1 MTDEETL
8 AAVQAALNEAD
19 FAEVEALCGAALA
32 QSAQPAQILAYWGYA
47 CYQAGKPDEAIEHCN
62 SALRDD
68 TSLWFAHH
76 VRAMARAS
84 SDAKPHGAGAPLAIR
99 LSATTLRR
107 QVELAVATS
116 GSAAAFKTY
125 AAASA
130 ELRVEVPLEEVEH
143 TVQRVSNGAAF
154 ADLAAVR
161 ARLNQ
166 GDAAGAEILARQSL
180 KRFFDLGELHG
191 LLAYAIQ
198 QQGRM
203 EEAIAVSAAATDLSA
218 GDWLALHVRGT
229 ALRSLGR
236 VAEARAAFAR
246 AVREFPADVSMLTNL
261 FETTL
266 QSRGFDAARLVIES
280 ASVDFANDALRQT
293 WRTLLVE
300 NGEPDIAPVGTTTV
314 VSRIKTARAWAEHN
328 GVAVVEAGP
337 EEQVPIAPLRIWG
350 QGKASPPV
358 NVASYKTYVVELPDA
373 TIASRSSLV
382 LTSDDCVLNDVGADS
397 RYGHFVSWAYD
408 KRVIAQSGRTVMV
421 DRATYAPIEVE
432 GGIMLSG
439 LASDAFGHWIP
450 EYLCRLPTLERHPA
464 FGHLPI
470 IVDADMPTSQLDY
483 LNLIC
488 DRPVLTLPA
497 GAAFR
502 CRRLLYAP
510 PPTFFPVELV
520 ANSTIPEQQRGML
533 SPTALRVLRE
543 RVTTKLFPDHA
554 APLHSGRGR
563 WFLGRRNLR
572 WRRLSNEME
581 IETALQARG
590 FETVY
595 TEDMTFAQQVT
606 LFRNADAI
614 VAPNGSS
621 LLNLIF
627 APTEL
632 PIVVLAQ
639 HNAFNWG
646 GFQGPME
653 DLGYKPLWVCSTDAS
668 PNKHADYS
676 IEPAVVIAALESLG
690 IR

>member
-1 MTDEETL
+1 MTEAETL
-8 AAVQAALNEAD
+8 AAIQAALDSAN
-19 FAEVEALCGAALA
+19 FAEAETLCEAALA
-32 QSAQPAQILAYWGYA
+32 QFAKPAQIQAYWGYA
-47 CYQAGKPDEAIEHCN
+47 CHLAGKPESAIDHCN
-62 SALRDD
+62 SALSED
-68 TSLWFAHH
+68 TSFWFAHH
-76 VRAMARAS
+76 VRGMARTAS
-84 SDAKPHGAGAPLAIR
+84 NVPTRGPSATLAIR
-99 LSATTLRR
+99 LTASTLRR
-107 QVELAVATS
+107 QLEVAVAAS
-116 GSAAAFKTY
+116 GSAAAFKAY
-125 AAASA
+125 ATAPA

-143 TVQRVSNGAAF
+143 IVQRVSTGAAF

-180 KRFFDLGELHG
+180 KRFFDVGELHG
-191 LLAYAIQ
+191 LLAYALQ
-198 QQGRM
+198 QQGRT
-203 EEAIAVSAAATDLSA
+203 EEAIAASAAATDLSA
-218 GDWLALHVRGT
+218 GDWLALHARGT

-246 AVREFPADVSMLTNL
+246 AVKEFPADVSMRTNL

-266 QSRGFDAARLVIES
+266 QSRGFDAARLVMES
-280 ASVDFANDALRQT
+280 APADFANEALRQT

-314 VSRIKTARAWAEHN
+314 VSRIETARAWAERN
-328 GVAVVEAGP
+328 GIAVVESGP
-337 EEQVPIAPLRIWG
+337 EEQVPITPLRIWG
-350 QGKASPPV
+350 EGEPSPPI
-358 NVASYKTYVVELPDA
+358 NVASYKTYAVELPDA

-421 DRATYAPIEVE
+421 DRATYAPIEIE

-464 FGHLPI
+464 FGDLPI

-483 LNLIC
+483 LQLLC

-520 ANSTIPEQQRGML
+520 ANNTIPEQQRGML
-533 SPTALRVLRE
+533 SPAALRILRE
-543 RVTTKLFPDHA
+543 RVVAKMVSNHA
-554 APLHSGRGR
+554 APSHSGRGR

-572 WRRLSNEME
+572 WRRLSNEAE

-632 PIVVLAQ
+632 PIVVLGQ

-653 DLGYKPLWVCSTDAS
+653 ELGYKPLWVCSTDAS
-668 PNKHADYS
+668 LSKHADYS
-676 IEPAVVIAALESLG
+676 IEPAAVMSALESLG